1 MKTKLEKYSHI
12 VIGIFLVSFAF
23 NLFLSPYDFVTGG
36 VSGLSIIIRHFIPL
50 NESLFMILCNALL
63 LIISYFLL
71 GKEKTKNTLVG
82 SLLFPI
88 GVYLTKNISNY
99 LIITIDPLLIAIIG
113 GVLSGYGYGLI
124 FQNNY
129 TTGGTDILN
138 QIMEKYFHMPMGKS
152 ILIVDGFIVLLGGFT
167 FGFTKLIYSLISL
180 YFMSYYSNNLTLGI
194 NKNKVLYISS
204 KKIDD
209 IKKYLFSCGYDVTLI
224 NSAGAFT
231 KKENQL
237 LMCSLPNL
245 SYHKVKE
252 VLKEMD
258 KDVFIVVTSAYEQK
272 NANQEINKLTLETNE
287 C

>member
-1 MKTKLEKYSHI
+1 
-12 VIGIFLVSFAF
+12 
-23 NLFLSPYDFVTGG
+23 
-36 VSGLSIIIRHFIPL
+36 
-50 NESLFMILCNALL
+50 MIHHH
-63 LIISYFLL
+63 
-71 GKEKTKNTLVG
+71 
-82 SLLFPI
+82 
-88 GVYLTKNISNY
+88 NISNY

-224 NSAGAFT
+224 KSAGAFT

>member
-1 MKTKLEKYSHI
+1 MKTKLKKYSTLI
-12 VIGIFLVSFAF
+12 LGLFLVSLAF

-50 NESLFMILCNALL
+50 NESFFMILCNALL
-63 LIISYFLL
+63 LVLSYFLL
-71 GKEKTKNTLVG
+71 GKEKTNNTLVG

-88 GVYLTKNISNY
+88 GVYLTKNIANN

-138 QIMEKYFHMPMGKS
+138 QVMEKYFYMPMGKS

-194 NKNKVLYISS
+194 NKNKILYINS

-272 NANQEINKLTLETNE
+272 NANREINKLTLETNE